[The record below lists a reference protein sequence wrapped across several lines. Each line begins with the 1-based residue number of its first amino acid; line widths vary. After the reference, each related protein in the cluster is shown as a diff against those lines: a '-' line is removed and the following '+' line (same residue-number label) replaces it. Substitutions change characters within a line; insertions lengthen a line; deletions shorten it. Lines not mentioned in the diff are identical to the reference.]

1 MSKRKFSELND
12 IIETA
17 YVVADYSDSNR
28 CYDGAKE
35 RETIRRDENVGQLR
49 ERTHEPYRVGFS
61 NNNNNNNNNN
71 NSFRNDG
78 GNIFLKKS
86 QSNSQNSFSN
96 TNGEKPELK
105 KVVLNDD
112 NFPSLGTNSAKINK
126 STIVETKLN
135 FKKVVEKKV
144 DIVDVSEQK
153 ITNAPYKKNN
163 YSQYSIYQEI
173 KEKSEKFAKLKMVND
188 VSSDDNADDGYY

>member
-28 CYDGAKE
+28 CYDGARE

-49 ERTHEPYRVGFS
+49 EQTHEPYRVGFS
-61 NNNNNNNNNN
+61 NN

-96 TNGEKPELK
+96 TNVEKPELK

-126 STIVETKLN
+126 SSVVETKLN

>member
-28 CYDGAKE
+28 CYDGVRE
-35 RETIRRDENVGQLR
+35 REMIRRDENVGQLR
-49 ERTHEPYRVGFS
+49 GQTHEPYRVGFS
-61 NNNNNNNNNN
+61 NNNNNNN

-96 TNGEKPELK
+96 TNGENPEIK

-126 STIVETKLN
+126 SSIVENKLN
-135 FKKVVEKKV
+135 FKKVVEKKL
-144 DIVDVSEQK
+144 DIVDVCEQK

-163 YSQYSIYQEI
+163 YSQFSIYQEI